1 MHPYGGKK
9 AVMWATPR
17 ESVTTMLKWDQ
28 GLVNYWSH
36 LLFNKALLPISTN
49 VTSAPIFLLSNFLI
63 STSSYHPSHFLSCK
77 SLDAEH
83 IFPPW
88 CQRPRNRL
96 FFTHWQ
102 RIKKRSQNVKTFT
115 MSSALQSYYY
125 NTKAQEKDKPNMEVD
140 SLYLPAG

>member
-17 ESVTTMLKWDQ
+17 GSVTTMLKWDQ

-36 LLFNKALLPISTN
+36 LLFNMALLPISTN
-49 VTSAPIFLLSNFLI
+49 VTSAPIFLLPNFLI

-83 IFPPW
+83 VSPLGVRHLEID
-88 CQRPRNRL
+88 
-96 FFTHWQ
+96 FFLTHWQ
-102 RIKKRSQNVKTFT
+102 WIKTTSQNVKTFT
-115 MSSALQSYYY
+115 VSSVLQSDYYI
-125 NTKAQEKDKPNMEVD
+125 TKVQGKDKPNTGIE
-140 SLYLPAG
+140 SLYLPAW